1 MAKEKRQSERARQCR
16 ILTNRYWDCLFG
28 DFKSVLL
35 LILQAPL
42 IGWLCTLVWGSI
54 GRETPMLFFVLCL
67 SAVWFGCINA
77 CREIV
82 KERAIVERERL
93 FGLSVVAYVQ
103 SKFKVLASLGLIQ
116 VLLLLM
122 AVEWQMALQGP
133 FLLQLLA
140 LWLAAMAGVGLGLL
154 VSAISGNQERAVLS
168 VPLLII
174 PQLLFSEMAVPEHL
188 FGDAMAVIEKLMP
201 VRWAFE
207 MCQQLAAA
215 ETAWLTVGLDILV
228 LLAFSIVLG
237 GLACV
242 GLMARKTNS

>member
-1 MAKEKRQSERARQCR
+1 MAKEGTKSERARQCQV
-16 ILTNRYWDCLFG
+16 LTSRYWDCLFG
-28 DFKSVLL
+28 DFKSVML

-67 SAVWFGCINA
+67 SSVWFGCINA

-93 FGLSVVAYVQ
+93 FGLSIVAYVQ
-103 SKFKVLASLGLIQ
+103 SKFKVLITLGFIQ

-122 AVEWQMALQGP
+122 AVEWQMALQGS
-133 FLLQLLA
+133 FVFQLFA
-140 LWLAAMAGVGLGLL
+140 LWLASMAGVALGLL

-188 FGDAMAVIEKLMP
+188 FGDVMKVVEKLMP
-201 VRWAFE
+201 VRWAYE
-207 MCQQLAAA
+207 MLDELAAA
-215 ETAWLTVGLDILV
+215 ETAWLTVGLDVVV
-228 LLAFSIVLG
+228 LLAFSLVFG
-237 GLACV
+237 GFACV
-242 GLMARKTNS
+242 GLMARKSDS